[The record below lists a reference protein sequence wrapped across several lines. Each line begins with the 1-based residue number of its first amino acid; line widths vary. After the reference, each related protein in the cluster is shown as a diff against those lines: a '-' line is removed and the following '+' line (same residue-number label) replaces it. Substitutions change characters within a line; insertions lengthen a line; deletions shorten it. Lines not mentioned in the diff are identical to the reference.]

1 MRIPLRELEQVRMDP
16 GAYLRKKQRSVG
28 SDFYGRS
35 KYAVLKGAALK
46 FHDLK
51 NDLAGARKYLED
63 AYAKQFKEQRSL
75 QVNLAKLEKYAAEF
89 RRLGN
94 NVFKVR
100 DRLILSLP
108 ETMAREVSL
117 SAQIPRLDL
126 TKSGYAVWF
135 FAKEP
140 ADLRG
145 ELRMPLIQEAYSKK
159 LGAPLNEITVGV
171 YDFASANYESY
182 MFTQREINKANLEL
196 AKLLERLASMARP
209 KTLREF

>member
-1 MRIPLRELEQVRMDP
+1 MKIPLRELEQVRIDP
-16 GAYLRKKQRSVG
+16 GAYLNKKQRSG

-35 KYAVLKGAALK
+35 KYAALKGAALK

-51 NDLAGARKYLED
+51 NDLTGARKYLED

-75 QVNLAKLEKYAAEF
+75 QVNLGKLEKYASEF
-89 RRLGN
+89 GKLGN
-94 NVFKVR
+94 SVFKVR
-100 DRLILSLP
+100 DKLMLSLP
-108 ETMAREVSL
+108 ESMAREVSL

-126 TKSGYAVWF
+126 TNSGYAVWL

-140 ADLRG
+140 SNLRS

-159 LGAPLNEITVGV
+159 LGAPLGEITVGV

-182 MFTQREINKANLEL
+182 VFTQREINRANIELANLV
-196 AKLLERLASMARP
+196 ERLASMARP
-209 KTLREF
+209 RTLREF